1 MAPNPRNPN
10 WGGGGR
16 GQGRKPNPN
25 KPRQVAETKLAPRAP
40 LAPAEPKSEVGP
52 AIDPRAWAMMLPEIE
67 EISRKY
73 SAKKERTSADNPFQL
88 PAFPKAAVP
97 SDSKLLMAQDSALTA
112 NLGFA
117 SNQWLAGGDGGFA
130 GEGFMF
136 LGYTYLSELA
146 LRPEYRV
153 MAETI
158 ADDATRKWIDFDVVG
173 DEKTQQEDREK
184 DPAGYDERMADP
196 DERKKR
202 VGAAGKTDKVKALQD
217 DQLRLAVRDR
227 YYEQARNGGFFGRSH
242 LFHDIRT
249 NDSDDIN
256 VEELK
261 NPIGNGRDALSKTK
275 VPIGS
280 FKALKTIEPMWAYPL
295 MYNAAY
301 PWRQDWYNPQVWYVN
316 GQEFHGSRL
325 LTFIPHPVPDMLKP
339 AYAFGGLSLT
349 QMAKPYVDRFI
360 TTVSSVNALIHS
372 FSVMVLATDLST
384 LMQPG
389 NVTPLMTR
397 VAAFNMFRDN
407 MGTFVI
413 NNKTEDFKNVSASLA
428 GLHELQAQAQEHM
441 AFPGRLPL
449 VKFTGIQPAG
459 LNASSEGEIEVYD
472 DNIVAYQARVLDSHL
487 RTTINFEQLSLW
499 GEIDPEITH
508 RWEKLRP
515 ITQAEKGQKDKDSA
529 DTHQKYVD
537 MGAVGPDEV
546 RKIIIA
552 DKELPYT
559 NLKPDDLPEPPA
571 EEGLLGPGAGS
582 AATEFE
588 KEASGGAQDEA
599 PFDESKHPRDDDGKF
614 GSGSGGSSG
623 SKSSHQPTK
632 IVDGKRVTS
641 TGSPL
646 PSHIQVLK
654 IPPAWT
660 DVTFSSDPK
669 AALLATGKDVK
680 GRRQAVY
687 SAEFSAGQAAAKFS
701 RINELNQKFNS
712 IYAQNEEARKSGD
725 PKKRA
730 AADCAHLIMTTGI
743 RPGSEDDTGAEK
755 KAYGATTL
763 EGKHVVVD
771 GERVSLKFVGK
782 KGVSLDLPVTDPGT
796 AAMLRERKS
805 AAGDNGQLFP
815 INEKML
821 LDHVHSFDGG
831 GFKTKDFRTLLG
843 TRTAIS
849 EVANREAPKNEKD
862 YKKAVM
868 EVAKVVSSKLGN
880 TPVIALQSYI
890 NPSVF
895 AAWKIAA

>member
-25 KPRQVAETKLAPRAP
+25 KPRRVAETKLAPRAP
-40 LAPAEPKSEVGP
+40 LAPAEPQSEVGP
-52 AIDPRAWAMMLPEIE
+52 AIGPRAWAMMLPEIE
-67 EISRKY
+67 EISRRY
-73 SAKKERTSADNPFQL
+73 SSKKERTSADNPFQL

-97 SDSKLLMAQDSALTA
+97 SDPKLLMAQDSALTA

-261 NPIGNGRDALSKTK
+261 NPIGDGRDALSKTK

-349 QMAKPYVDRFI
+349 QMAKPYVDRWI

-372 FSVMVLATDLST
+372 FSIMVLATDLST

-389 NVTPLMTR
+389 NMSPLMAR
-397 VAAFNMFRDN
+397 VAMFNMFRDN
-407 MGTFVI
+407 QGAFVI

-428 GLHELQAQAQEHM
+428 GLHELQAQSQEHM
-441 AFPGRLPL
+441 CSVNRIPL

-459 LNASSEGEIEVYD
+459 LNASSEGELECYGD
-472 DNIVAYQARVLDSHL
+472 SMNGYQARVLDGNL

-508 RWEKLRP
+508 RWEPLRQ
-515 ITQAEKGQKDKDSA
+515 ITQAEKGQKEKDDA
-529 DTHQKYVD
+529 DRHQKYVD
-537 MGAVGPDEV
+537 MGAVSPEEIRG
-546 RKIIIA
+546 IIIA

-559 NLKPDDLPEPPA
+559 NLNPDDVPEPPA
-571 EEGLLGPGAGS
+571 EEGLLGPGAGA

-588 KEASGGAQDEA
+588 KEASGQGG
-599 PFDESKHPRDDDGKF
+599 ESDK
-614 GSGSGGSSG
+614 SGG
-623 SKSSHQPTK
+623 
-632 IVDGKRVTS
+632 
-641 TGSPL
+641 
-646 PSHIQVLK
+646 
-654 IPPAWT
+654 
-660 DVTFSSDPK
+660 
-669 AALLATGKDVK
+669 
-680 GRRQAVY
+680 
-687 SAEFSAGQAAAKFS
+687 
-701 RINELNQKFNS
+701 
-712 IYAQNEEARKSGD
+712 
-725 PKKRA
+725 
-730 AADCAHLIMTTGI
+730 AD
-743 RPGSEDDTGAEK
+743 S
-755 KAYGATTL
+755 
-763 EGKHVVVD
+763 
-771 GERVSLKFVGK
+771 
-782 KGVSLDLPVTDPGT
+782 
-796 AAMLRERKS
+796 
-805 AAGDNGQLFP
+805 
-815 INEKML
+815 
-821 LDHVHSFDGG
+821 
-831 GFKTKDFRTLLG
+831 
-843 TRTAIS
+843 
-849 EVANREAPKNEKD
+849 
-862 YKKAVM
+862 
-868 EVAKVVSSKLGN
+868 
-880 TPVIALQSYI
+880 
-890 NPSVF
+890 
-895 AAWKIAA
+895 